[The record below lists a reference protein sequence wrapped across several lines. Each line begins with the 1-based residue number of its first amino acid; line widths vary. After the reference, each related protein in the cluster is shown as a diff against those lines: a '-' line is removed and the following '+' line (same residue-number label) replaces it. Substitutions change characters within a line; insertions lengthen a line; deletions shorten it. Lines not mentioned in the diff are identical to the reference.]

1 MTTTAPGQRA
11 QSGAPLAPPT
21 PTMLNHLAYVTPS
34 AEDTVDFYTRVMKMD
49 FVQAVMDDRIPSTGD
64 PFPYFHIFFRMR
76 DGSTLAFFEAPDLP
90 PRSKPSHPAYETFDH
105 LALHADSVADVDAW
119 HAHISAQ
126 GIEVVGP
133 VNHGIIYSI
142 YFYDPVNDIR
152 LEITTPLDPDWNNRG
167 EAAHEAL
174 ETWAAA
180 KQRAR
185 EKGTSVLEEI
195 QIQHRATTALESD
208 S

>member
-1 MTTTAPGQRA
+1 V
-11 QSGAPLAPPT
+11 L
-21 PTMLNHLAYVTPS
+21 
-34 AEDTVDFYTRVMKMD
+34 
-49 FVQAVMDDRIPSTGD
+49 
-64 PFPYFHIFFRMR
+64 FR
-76 DGSTLAFFEAPDLP
+76 S
-90 PRSKPSHPAYETFDH
+90 
-105 LALHADSVADVDAW
+105 
-119 HAHISAQ
+119 HISAQ

-167 EAAHEAL
+167 EAAQAAL